1 MKKKNNWKKIFSSK
15 EMSYIKL
22 SYETINSI
30 SKNNISTFLKSYSL
44 TKIIYPLLNKSIFK
58 NMIGFFTKEFSNLLI
73 KNKFKR
79 FTNML
84 DFGSGNGA
92 FIFYFIN
99 KLNLKDNYS
108 LELSKE
114 LLLLQ
119 KKFVKKSKFIHINNN
134 SNTLFFKKIK
144 NNAVDISISTS
155 VFQYFRSN
163 KYAFEVLNNLIRVS
177 KKIIIL
183 YDIKNLD
190 VKKTYLISLRERQK
204 LTKKNFTKKYRNTP
218 LRFYSKNF
226 FMDKFKNNKKVKKIK
241 FLKMPSNSLDGKY
254 GYSVVFELI

>member
-84 DFGSGNGA
+84 A
-92 FIFYFIN
+92 FVV
-99 KLNLKDNYS
+99 L
-108 LELSKE
+108 
-114 LLLLQ
+114 
-119 KKFVKKSKFIHINNN
+119 VH
-134 SNTLFFKKIK
+134 LFF
-144 NNAVDISISTS
+144 TS
-155 VFQYFRSN
+155 
-163 KYAFEVLNNLIRVS
+163 
-177 KKIIIL
+177 
-183 YDIKNLD
+183 
-190 VKKTYLISLRERQK
+190 
-204 LTKKNFTKKYRNTP
+204 
-218 LRFYSKNF
+218 
-226 FMDKFKNNKKVKKIK
+226 
-241 FLKMPSNSLDGKY
+241 
-254 GYSVVFELI
+254 